1 LIKHRQVF
9 LHHKRA
15 KGLDNAMTMK
25 TRRMAFIAICLL
37 PGLALFL
44 LFKVYPTIQIFQK
57 SLYMWTG
64 VGDEPKFVGLQNFAD
79 MFRDD
84 VFLLALRN
92 TGFLMLIVPVLTL
105 LIALVNASLLTQS
118 KLKERGLYRTVFFF
132 PSILSFVVIA
142 ILWSFIYHPT
152 MGFVNAGL
160 ELLGLGDWAMSWL
173 GDQRTVLWALA
184 VTLIW
189 QAAGYYMVMYMAGID
204 GISPELYEAASLDG
218 AGRVKQFFHITIPML
233 WEIIRV
239 TIIFSIN
246 GVLTI
251 SFVIVSVMTAG
262 GPDRHSEVVMTYLYS
277 QAFTNSNFG
286 YAMAIGV
293 FIFIVSLLLALIS
306 NKLTERGSN

>member
-1 LIKHRQVF
+1 
-9 LHHKRA
+9 
-15 KGLDNAMTMK
+15 
-25 TRRMAFIAICLL
+25 MAFIAICLL

-64 VGDEPKFVGLQNFAD
+64 VGDEPRFVGLQNFAD

>member
-1 LIKHRQVF
+1 MTL
-9 LHHKRA
+9 
-15 KGLDNAMTMK
+15 KGRKAW
-25 TRRMAFIAICLL
+25 FIAICLL
-37 PGLALFL
+37 PGLALFM
-44 LFKVYPTIQIFQK
+44 LFKVYPTVQIFQK
-57 SLYMWTG
+57 SLYLWTG
-64 VGDEPKFVGLQNFAD
+64 LSEAPVFVGLKNYGD
-79 MFRDD
+79 LFRDD
-84 VFLLALRN
+84 VFLQSLRN

-105 LIALVNASLLTQS
+105 LAALINASILTRS
-118 KLKERGLYRTVFFF
+118 KLKERNVYRTVFFF

-152 MGFVNAGL
+152 MGFLNSGL
-160 ELLGLGDWAMSWL
+160 ELIGLGELALPWL

-204 GISPELYEAASLDG
+204 SISPELYEAAEIDG
-218 AGRVKQFFHITIPML
+218 ATKIQQFLRITIPML

-246 GVLTI
+246 GVLSI
-251 SFVIVSVMTAG
+251 SFIIVSIMTAG
-262 GPDRHSEVVMTYLYS
+262 GPNRHSEVVMTYLYS

-293 FIFIVSLLLALIS
+293 FIFVVSMVLALIS
-306 NKLTERGSN
+306 NKLTERGSH

>member
-1 LIKHRQVF
+1 
-9 LHHKRA
+9 
-15 KGLDNAMTMK
+15 MK
-25 TRRMAFIAICLL
+25 TRRGFFIAACLL

-64 VGDEPKFVGLQNFAD
+64 VGDKPKFIGLQNFVD
-79 MFRDD
+79 MFHDD

-92 TGFLMLIVPVLTL
+92 TAFLMLVVPVVTL

-118 KLKERGLYRTVFFF
+118 KLKERGFYRTVFFF

-152 MGFVNAGL
+152 MGFVNSGL

-204 GISPELYEAASLDG
+204 GISPDLYEAAGLDG
-218 AGRVKQFFHITIPML
+218 ATRIQQFFKITIPML

-306 NKLTERGSN
+306 NKLTERGSH

>member
-1 LIKHRQVF
+1 M
-9 LHHKRA
+9 
-15 KGLDNAMTMK
+15 NMNMK
-25 TRRMAFIAICLL
+25 TRRGFFIAACLL

-57 SLYMWTG
+57 SLYLWTG
-64 VGDEPKFVGLQNFAD
+64 VGDEPKFIGLQNFVD
-79 MFRDD
+79 MFHDD
-84 VFLLALRN
+84 AFLLSLRN
-92 TGFLMLIVPVLTL
+92 TGFLMLVVPVLTL
-105 LIALVNASLLTQS
+105 LIALINASLLTQT
-118 KLKERGLYRTVFFF
+118 KLRERGFYRTVFFF

-152 MGFVNAGL
+152 MGFVNSGL
-160 ELLGLGDWAMSWL
+160 ELLGLGDWAMAWL

-204 GISPELYEAASLDG
+204 SISPDLYEAAGLDG
-218 AGRVKQFFHITIPML
+218 ATRIQQFFHITIPML

-293 FIFIVSLLLALIS
+293 FIFIISLLLALIS
-306 NKLTERGSN
+306 NKLTERGSH

>member
-1 LIKHRQVF
+1 MKA
-9 LHHKRA
+9 KR
-15 KGLDNAMTMK
+15 GF
-25 TRRMAFIAICLL
+25 FIAACLI

-57 SLYMWTG
+57 SFYLWTG
-64 VGDEPKFVGLQNFAD
+64 VGDEPKFIGLQNFVD
-79 MFRDD
+79 MFNDD

-92 TGFLMLIVPVLTL
+92 TGFLMLVVPVLTL

-118 KLKERGLYRTVFFF
+118 KLKERGFYRTVFFF

-152 MGFVNAGL
+152 MGFVNSGL

-204 GISPELYEAASLDG
+204 GISPDLYEAAGLDG
-218 AGRVKQFFHITIPML
+218 ATRVQQFFHITIPML

-251 SFVIVSVMTAG
+251 SFVIVSIMTAG
-262 GPDRHSEVVMTYLYS
+262 GPDRHSEVVMTYLYN

-306 NKLTERGSN
+306 NKLTERGSH

>member
-1 LIKHRQVF
+1 M
-9 LHHKRA
+9 
-15 KGLDNAMTMK
+15 NMSMK
-25 TRRMAFIAICLL
+25 TRRGFFIAACLL

-57 SLYMWTG
+57 SLYLWTG
-64 VGDEPKFVGLQNFAD
+64 VGDKPKFIGLQNFAD

-92 TGFLMLIVPVLTL
+92 TGFLMLIVPAITL

-118 KLKERGLYRTVFFF
+118 KLKEKSFYRTVFFF

-152 MGFVNAGL
+152 MGFVNSGL

-204 GISPELYEAASLDG
+204 GISPDLYEAASLDG
-218 AGRVKQFFHITIPML
+218 ASRIKQFFTITIPML

-262 GPDRHSEVVMTYLYS
+262 GPDRHSEVVMTYLYN

-306 NKLTERGSN
+306 NKLTERGSH

>member
-1 LIKHRQVF
+1 MSM
-9 LHHKRA
+9 
-15 KGLDNAMTMK
+15 NMK
-25 TRRMAFIAICLL
+25 TRRGFFIAACLL
-37 PGLALFL
+37 PGLVLFL
-44 LFKVYPTIQIFQK
+44 LFKVYPTIQIFHK
-57 SLYMWTG
+57 SLYLWTG
-64 VGDEPKFVGLQNFAD
+64 VGDEPKFIGLKNFVD
-79 MFRDD
+79 MFNDD

-118 KLKERGLYRTVFFF
+118 KLKEKGFYRTVFFF

-152 MGFVNAGL
+152 MGFVNSGL
-160 ELLGLGDWAMSWL
+160 ELLGLGDWAMAWL

-204 GISPELYEAASLDG
+204 GISPDLYEAAGLDG
-218 AGRVKQFFHITIPML
+218 ATRIQQFFHITIPML

-262 GPDRHSEVVMTYLYS
+262 GPDRHSEVVMTYLYG

-306 NKLTERGSN
+306 NKLTERGSH

>member
-1 LIKHRQVF
+1 L
-9 LHHKRA
+9 
-15 KGLDNAMTMK
+15 
-25 TRRMAFIAICLL
+25 
-37 PGLALFL
+37 
-44 LFKVYPTIQIFQK
+44 
-57 SLYMWTG
+57 WTG
-64 VGDEPKFVGLQNFAD
+64 VGDKPKYIGLQNFVD
-79 MFRDD
+79 MFHDD

-92 TGFLMLIVPVLTL
+92 TGFLMLVVPVLTL

-118 KLKERGLYRTVFFF
+118 KLKEKGFYRTVFFF

-152 MGFVNAGL
+152 MGFVNSGL

-204 GISPELYEAASLDG
+204 GISPDLYEAAGLDG
-218 AGRVKQFFHITIPML
+218 ASRIQQFFKITIPML

-262 GPDRHSEVVMTYLYS
+262 GPDRHSEVVMTYLYN

-306 NKLTERGSN
+306 NKLTERGSH

>member
-1 LIKHRQVF
+1 MTL
-9 LHHKRA
+9 KRRKA
-15 KGLDNAMTMK
+15 W
-25 TRRMAFIAICLL
+25 FIALCLL

-44 LFKVYPTIQIFQK
+44 LFKVYPTVQIFQK
-57 SLYMWTG
+57 SLYLWTG
-64 VGDEPKFVGLQNFAD
+64 LSDAPVFVGLKNYSD

-84 VFLLALRN
+84 VFLQSLRN
-92 TGFLMLIVPVLTL
+92 TGFLMLIVPVFTL
-105 LIALVNASLLTQS
+105 LTALINASILTRS
-118 KLKERGLYRTVFFF
+118 KLKERNVYRTVFFF

-152 MGFVNAGL
+152 MGFLNSGL
-160 ELLGLGDWAMSWL
+160 ELIGLGELALPWL

-204 GISPELYEAASLDG
+204 SISPELYEAAEIDG
-218 AGRVKQFFHITIPML
+218 ATKIQQFFRITIPML

-246 GVLTI
+246 GVLSI
-251 SFVIVSVMTAG
+251 SFIIVSIMTAG
-262 GPDRHSEVVMTYLYS
+262 GPNRHSEVVMTYLYG

-293 FIFIVSLLLALIS
+293 FIFVVSMILALVS
-306 NKLTERGSN
+306 NKLTDRGSN

>member
-1 LIKHRQVF
+1 
-9 LHHKRA
+9 
-15 KGLDNAMTMK
+15 MK
-25 TRRMAFIAICLL
+25 TRRGFFIAACLL
-37 PGLALFL
+37 PGLALFI

-57 SLYMWTG
+57 SLYLWTG
-64 VGDEPKFVGLQNFAD
+64 VGDTPKFIGLKNFVD
-79 MFRDD
+79 MFNDEA
-84 VFLLALRN
+84 FLLALRN
-92 TGFLMLIVPVLTL
+92 TGFLMLIVPVLSL
-105 LIALVNASLLTQS
+105 LIALINASLLTQT
-118 KLKERGLYRTVFFF
+118 KLKERGIYRTVFFF

-152 MGFVNAGL
+152 MGFVNSGL
-160 ELLGLGDWAMSWL
+160 ELLGLGDWALSWL

-184 VTLIW
+184 ITLIW
-189 QAAGYYMVMYMAGID
+189 QATGYYMVMYMAGID
-204 GISPELYEAASLDG
+204 GISPDLYEAAGLDG
-218 AGRVKQFFHITIPML
+218 ATRIQQFFHITIPML

-251 SFVIVSVMTAG
+251 SFVIVSIMTGG

-306 NKLTERGSN
+306 NKLTERGSH

>member
-1 LIKHRQVF
+1 M
-9 LHHKRA
+9 
-15 KGLDNAMTMK
+15 NMK
-25 TRRMAFIAICLL
+25 TRRGFFIAACLL
-37 PGLALFL
+37 PGLALFI

-57 SLYMWTG
+57 SLYLWTG
-64 VGDEPKFVGLQNFAD
+64 VGDTPKFIGLKNFVD
-79 MFRDD
+79 MFNDEA
-84 VFLLALRN
+84 FLLALRN
-92 TGFLMLIVPVLTL
+92 TGFLMLIVPVLSL
-105 LIALVNASLLTQS
+105 LIALINASLLTQT
-118 KLKERGLYRTVFFF
+118 KLKERGIYRTVFFF

-152 MGFVNAGL
+152 MGFVNSGL
-160 ELLGLGDWAMSWL
+160 ELLGLGDWALSWL

-184 VTLIW
+184 ITLIW
-189 QAAGYYMVMYMAGID
+189 QATGYYMVMYMAGID
-204 GISPELYEAASLDG
+204 GISPDLYEAAGLDG
-218 AGRVKQFFHITIPML
+218 ATRIQQFFHITIPML

-251 SFVIVSVMTAG
+251 SFVIVSIMTGG

-306 NKLTERGSN
+306 NKLTERGSH